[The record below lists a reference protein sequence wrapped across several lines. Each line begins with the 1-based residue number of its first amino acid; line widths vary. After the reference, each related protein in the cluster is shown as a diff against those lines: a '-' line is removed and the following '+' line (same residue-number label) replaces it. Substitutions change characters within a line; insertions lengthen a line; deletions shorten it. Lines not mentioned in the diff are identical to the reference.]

1 MLRKFLRERII
12 FIKEFEGVK
21 RETTLECPILLNED
35 ALSYIESYKIKFKK
49 FPPHELD
56 DLKL

>member
-1 MLRKFLRERII
+1 MLRKFLEERII
-12 FIKEFEGVK
+12 FIKEFEDVK
-21 RETTLECPILLNED
+21 REITLECPILLKED
-35 ALSYIESYKIKFKK
+35 ALPYIESYKRKFKK